1 LHFPFQLLCV
11 ALSMDT
17 NESLLLVE
25 SSMATL
31 RTVQQYFPTKR
42 VQKAVRMADY
52 LVRMCERKKLEAA
65 ETLRRSMQAIS
76 YKKSNSGATP
86 SEETSQA
93 LLSQT
98 SLGSSYATV
107 QVDDA
112 SLPTTSYGIDQVGL
126 DLFDW
131 DKFLRSDFA
140 VDLGFSDP

>member
-1 LHFPFQLLCV
+1 
-11 ALSMDT
+11 
-17 NESLLLVE
+17 
-25 SSMATL
+25 MATL
-31 RTVQQYFPTKR
+31 RAVQQYFPTKR

-65 ETLRRSMQAIS
+65 ETLRRSTQSIS
-76 YKKSNSGATP
+76 YRKGDSVSTP
-86 SEETSQA
+86 SEENSRA

-98 SLGSSYATV
+98 SFGSTYPTV

-131 DKFLRSDFA
+131 EKFLRSDFA